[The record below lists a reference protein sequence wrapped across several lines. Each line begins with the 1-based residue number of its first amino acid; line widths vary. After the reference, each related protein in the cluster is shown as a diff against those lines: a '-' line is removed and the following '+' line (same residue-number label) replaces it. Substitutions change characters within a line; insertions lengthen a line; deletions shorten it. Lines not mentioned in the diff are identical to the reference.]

1 MIEEE
6 AFDFLKIIRKCTD
19 LGKYNLIVCN
29 YFLNFFIQYVTS
41 SCVIDEM
48 FIKVPL

>member
-1 MIEEE
+1 MIEED

-41 SCVIDEM
+41 S
-48 FIKVPL
+48 VPAGPVFHVL